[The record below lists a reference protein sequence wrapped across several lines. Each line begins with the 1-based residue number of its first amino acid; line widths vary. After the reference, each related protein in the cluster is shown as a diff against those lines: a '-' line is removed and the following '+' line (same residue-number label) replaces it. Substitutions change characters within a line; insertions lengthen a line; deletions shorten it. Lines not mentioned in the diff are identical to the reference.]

1 MWCPSSSTNGFDW
14 TCVHSRVS
22 LKVCWK
28 ARLFGRY
35 SWEQC
40 LDEEEGKGASN
51 AKQNKNLSKAEKM
64 RMEREREARELMLP
78 RDLVTRMYGQR
89 HTCARPECERQ
100 FWGKG
105 RVVWKYP
112 LLMVNQPPASPDTE
126 LPFGSLSEEDLMN
139 HNLLSF
145 DEEEEKRSEVRQILV
160 VPFCSV
166 FCSNTADGTIV
177 KQ

>member
-1 MWCPSSSTNGFDW
+1 VVPKLFNQC
-14 TCVHSRVS
+14 